1 MDQMKIENLIDGMKD
16 NLQSMISD
24 FTHRIKLASEVLE
37 AGNPDNILARGYSVV
52 YNQDGKVV
60 RDMSTLQTGDI
71 ISVKASRGT
80 ADAEIK
86 SIREEH

>member
-1 MDQMKIENLIDGMKD
+1 ML
-16 NLQSMISD
+16 SD
-24 FTHRIKLASEVLE
+24 FTHRIKLAAEVLE

-52 YNQDGKVV
+52 YDKDGKVV
-60 RDMSTLQTGDI
+60 RDVSTLHTGDI

-86 SIREEH
+86 SIREED